1 MNTYR
6 ILTGGL
12 VLIAALLAGSVSAEA
27 QNSRT
32 LEVLQTNPD
41 VRTTA
46 LGETMG
52 ARQDRMSLFVSPLAL
67 IPQEGNFGIEASTQ
81 IYPKVEEITGR
92 TMQYNVI
99 GGFKFLDRHAI
110 SVGFRYQNAP
120 EIQWFDLN
128 DFNASA
134 DPYTVKPFDW
144 SLDLAYGF
152 QITPEFSMSVSGNVI
167 ASWLGYGSYTG
178 AASIGA
184 FYNREYTFSDGQT
197 GVLGLALKVNDIG
210 APLNYGPG
218 HAYALPTNF
227 AFSVEFGRG
236 FAPNHHFNFL
246 LGAKYYFL
254 PPEAQL
260 FTLGGGVEYDY
271 NDLIFA
277 RLGLQYGT
285 RDTSR
290 FTAGLGVKFL
300 HRFALDAAY
309 SNGMDRLSGVDVW
322 SVGLTTRF

>member
-12 VLIAALLAGSVSAEA
+12 ITLAALLGGSISAEA

-67 IPQEGNFGIEASTQ
+67 IPNDGNFGIEASTQ
-81 IYPKVEEITGR
+81 IYPTVDGLDGR
-92 TMQYNVI
+92 SMQYNVV
-99 GGFKFLDRHAI
+99 GGFKFLDRHVLSI
-110 SVGFRYQNAP
+110 GFRYQGAP
-120 EIQWFDLN
+120 KVQYFDIN
-128 DFNASA
+128 NSGATTAPS
-134 DPYTVKPFDW
+134 TVSPFDW
-144 SLDLAYGF
+144 ALDLAYGF
-152 QITPEFSMSVSGNVI
+152 QITREFSMSLSGNLI
-167 ASWLGYGSYTG
+167 ASWLGYGAYSG

-184 FYNREYTFSDGQT
+184 FYNHEYHFSNGEK
-197 GVLGLALKVNDIG
+197 GIYGLALKVNDIG

-218 HAYALPTNF
+218 HAYALPTN
-227 AFSVEFGRG
+227 AALSGELGIDVPE
-236 FAPNHHFNFL
+236 NHHFNFL
-246 LGAKYYFL
+246 LGARYFFL
-254 PPEAQL
+254 PSDAQL

-277 RLGLQYGT
+277 RLGLQYGSHQ
-285 RDTSR
+285 TSR
-290 FTAGLGVKFL
+290 FTAGLGVKLL

-309 SNGMDRLSGVDVW
+309 SHGMKRLTGVDVW
-322 SVGLTTRF
+322 SIGLTTRF